1 MRAIAAKEL
10 ESYYNT
16 MTGYVY
22 MAICLLVCGIFFA
35 SENIRGGS
43 ASFLGVVS
51 AISYVLIL
59 ITPILTMKS
68 FAEEKKSKT
77 DQMYLTAPISIT
89 KVVLGKY
96 FAALAVLLITLVI
109 SFIFPA
115 ILYFFGKPYIG
126 EILLGY
132 LGIILIGGAF
142 IAIGIFISSISVNQL
157 SACVSTL
164 GILLFLWL
172 MDTIV
177 PSLSNPILTKVYLSV
192 SLYNQFNNF
201 QTGVLSISSIV
212 YFLTL
217 ICLCLFFT
225 VKSIEKRRWSKG

>member
-1 MRAIAAKEL
+1 MRAVAFKEIV
-10 ESYYNT
+10 SYYNT
-16 MTGYVY
+16 MIGYVY

-35 SENIRGGS
+35 AENIGGGS

-68 FAEEKKSKT
+68 FAEERKTKT
-77 DQMYLTAPISIT
+77 DQMFLTAPISVT
-89 KVVLGKY
+89 KVVIGK
-96 FAALAVLLITLVI
+96 FLAAMTVLFITLTI
-109 SFIFPA
+109 SLIFPI
-115 ILYFFGKPYIG
+115 ILYFFGDPYIG

-132 LGIILIGGAF
+132 LGIILLGGAF
-142 IAIGIFISSISVNQL
+142 ISIGIFISSISVNQL
-157 SACVSTL
+157 SACVATL

-177 PSLSNPILTKVYLSV
+177 PSFSNPVVTSVYLSV

-201 QTGVLSISSIV
+201 QVGILSVSSIL
-212 YFLTL
+212 YFLTIIAL
-217 ICLCLFFT
+217 FLFFT
-225 VKSIEKRRWSKG
+225 VKSIERRRWSKG